1 MIGNEITLTIVE
13 SMILDGYIPKSEPF
27 EVTSNL
33 LDIYFSKFKEMYPSL
48 ANAKCQKKPSQVRY
62 FRKLTGLT
70 LLKLSQSRIP
80 IENVKSSKTVRLKS
94 GILYLIS
101 NPAFPGMFKVGITQ
115 DLNTRLSQ
123 YQTYDP
129 YRRFKVE
136 HYKFVDDMRQTE
148 KEILLKHKVN
158 ISVGEWFDSQKVKEV
173 VERLKLDGHTKYL

>member
-129 YRRFKVE
+129 
-136 HYKFVDDMRQTE
+136 
-148 KEILLKHKVN
+148 L
-158 ISVGEWFDSQKVKEV
+158 S
-173 VERLKLDGHTKYL
+173 